1 MNTEMVDTVER
12 KTPSRELL
20 VGTGGW
26 VGVIMSSIIT
36 KGVTH
41 ALPEDHQR
49 KLPNVQIRMLQLK
62 ESYQM
67 GHQTKFRHM
76 T

>member
-1 MNTEMVDTVER
+1 MVDIVER

-20 VGTGGW
+20 VGTGEW

-36 KGVTH
+36 KGATH

-49 KLPNVQIRMLQLK
+49 KLPNVQMRML
-62 ESYQM
+62 
-67 GHQTKFRHM
+67 
-76 T
+76 